1 VTLMWEVRASGYK
14 RFYTDRALA
23 ERYKEAVVKKL
34 SKQYGPGT
42 YEVVIEGP
50 HVLDVELV
58 E

>member
-1 VTLMWEVRASGYK
+1 VKLVYEVRASGFR

>member
-50 HVLDVELV
+50 HVLDVELA